1 MKYFEKYMLSIFI
14 TLSRG
19 LENADNDNLSVTKE
33 TFIYN
38 AKSYRM
44 QVLKKV
50 LNFITTLLLKCFER
64 IHVIFTKIC

>member
-1 MKYFEKYMLSIFI
+1 MLSIFI

-33 TFIYN
+33 TFISN
-38 AKSYRM
+38 AKICRM

-50 LNFITTLLLKCFER
+50 LNFIITLSLMF
-64 IHVIFTKIC
+64 

>member
-1 MKYFEKYMLSIFI
+1 MLSIFI

-38 AKSYRM
+38 AKSCRM

-64 IHVIFTKIC
+64 IHVIFTKTC